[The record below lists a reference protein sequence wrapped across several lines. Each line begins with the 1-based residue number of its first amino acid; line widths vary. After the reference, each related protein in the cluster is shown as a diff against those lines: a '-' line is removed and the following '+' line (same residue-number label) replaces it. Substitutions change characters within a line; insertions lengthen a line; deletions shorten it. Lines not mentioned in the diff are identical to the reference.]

1 VTPHDAVITA
11 ISEAN
16 PVDPTAQPGPR
27 ERAGADAIRRRVLS
41 SPARS
46 RPGAATLV
54 PLLGT
59 VVVLVITVVFLGL
72 GTKHRPP
79 SAAPRTTRTLILQAL
94 PGPTPVITPAVM
106 ARELQIVRERLSTVS
121 GSLYAT
127 LAGRNRIRVVAGRDL
142 LPAERE
148 RIVALVAPSAQLYF
162 YDWEANVL
170 TPNGRTVASQLLTQN
185 ATALRISQGDG
196 YEAPGDPGSG
206 SMPLYQAVKVASKQ
220 PRTPFSPSL
229 SRVGPEYYL
238 FGKPGSAACATAAA
252 DGHTPFIRGRYCL
265 LSGPDEETGG
275 RARAQAITD
284 LDAGLPAGVTSAQA
298 AAQGLVLVV
307 PQGTIVIQAANPSPS
322 QQTTFSSAAAQFY
335 VLKDRVALTGEG
347 ITHPTQSTDQSGA
360 PDVSFRFT
368 PKSAAQFHEMS
379 ARIARRGAHVR
390 PSSQTENQHFAVV
403 LGGVQDHLLTVPSID
418 FRQYPDG
425 INASGGADIVGGM
438 TATSA
443 KDLATQLRYGALP
456 LNLRALR

>member
-1 VTPHDAVITA
+1 VTPHDAVIAA

-27 ERAGADAIRRRVLS
+27 ERAEADAIRRRVLS

-46 RPGAATLV
+46 RPRAAPLV
-54 PLLGT
+54 PVLGT
-59 VVVLVITVVFLGL
+59 VVVLLITAVFLGV

-94 PGPTPVITPAVM
+94 PGPTPVITPTVM

-121 GSLYAT
+121 GSLHAT
-127 LAGRNRIRVVAGRDL
+127 LAGTNRIRVVAGRDL
-142 LPAERE
+142 SPAERE
-148 RIVALVAPSAQLYF
+148 RIVALLAPSAQLYF

-170 TPNGRTVASQLLTQN
+170 APNGRTVASQLLTQN
-185 ATALRISQGDG
+185 ASAARISQGGG

-206 SMPLYQAVKVASKQ
+206 SMPLYQAVKLASKQ
-220 PRTPFSPSL
+220 PTTPFSPSL

-252 DGHTPFIRGRYCL
+252 DGHTPLIKGRYCL
-265 LSGPDEETGG
+265 LSGPNEETSG

-284 LDAGLPAGVTSAQA
+284 LDAGLPAGVTPAQA
-298 AAQGLVLVV
+298 AAQSLVLVV
-307 PQGTIVIQAANPSPS
+307 PQGTVVIQAANPSPS
-322 QQTTFSSAAAQFY
+322 QQTAFSSATAQFY

-347 ITHPTQSTDQSGA
+347 ITHPTRSIDSSGD
-360 PDVSFRFT
+360 PDVNFRFT
-368 PKSAAQFHEMS
+368 PNSAAQFQRLT
-379 ARIARRGAHVR
+379 AQLARRGVTIH
-390 PSSQTENQHFAVV
+390 PPGQTENQHFAVV
-403 LGGVQDHLLTVPSID
+403 LSGPEDQLITVPSID

-425 INASGGADIVGGM
+425 INASGGADITGGM